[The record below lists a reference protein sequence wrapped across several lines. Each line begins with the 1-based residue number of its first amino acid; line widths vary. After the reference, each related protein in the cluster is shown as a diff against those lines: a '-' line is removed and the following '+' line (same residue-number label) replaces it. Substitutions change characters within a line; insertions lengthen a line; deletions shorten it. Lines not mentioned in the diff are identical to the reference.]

1 MNDVSHKLP
10 VLAVLMALCE
20 CRSVQA
26 MQTIG
31 DFAFQDARYG
41 SEELAQISE
50 VMEERKG
57 WMT

>member
-1 MNDVSHKLP
+1 MNSLSHKLP

-26 MQTIG
+26 MQTIV
-31 DFAFQDARYG
+31 DFVFQDPKYS
-41 SEELAQISE
+41 SEELAQVSE

-57 WMT
+57 WRT